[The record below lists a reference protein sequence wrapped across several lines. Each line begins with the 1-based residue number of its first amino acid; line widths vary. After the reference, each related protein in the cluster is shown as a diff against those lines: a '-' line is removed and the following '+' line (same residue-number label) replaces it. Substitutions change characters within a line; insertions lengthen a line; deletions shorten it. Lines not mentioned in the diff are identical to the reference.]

1 MFFLSSI
8 IDTANELLA
17 RWLLLVVS
25 SEPTWVRTLWGED
38 RGVAPKKTPHLSH
51 VKAQI

>member
-1 MFFLSSI
+1 
-8 IDTANELLA
+8 
-17 RWLLLVVS
+17 LVVS

-51 VKAQI
+51 AKAQI